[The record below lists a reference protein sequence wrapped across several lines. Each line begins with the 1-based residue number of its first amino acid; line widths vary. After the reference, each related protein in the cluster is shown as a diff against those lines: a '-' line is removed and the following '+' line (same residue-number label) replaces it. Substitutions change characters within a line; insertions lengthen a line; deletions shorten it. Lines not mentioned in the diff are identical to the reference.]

1 MIIGQGIFISA
12 FNVTNM
18 FVSNCLSQKDNCFY
32 QNRLPGFFIIN
43 ITYFTKI
50 SVS

>member
-18 FVSNCLSQKDNCFY
+18 FVSNCLSQKKDNCF
-32 QNRLPGFFIIN
+32 LFI
-43 ITYFTKI
+43 KI
-50 SVS
+50 DYPDFL